1 MNLVIDGNAF
11 LNVATSIVK
20 NILLSDKRVGEKYYV
35 NDLTDDDKYILK
47 QASKDSFRS
56 FSLNYLGSILA
67 PFKDNITSVFFVF
80 DSKSWRRQFIRQHF
94 ESHGD
99 GDFEYKGNRK
109 YDEKI
114 YLFFDFFQQE
124 ILSELSAEY
133 GIISNRVLG
142 AEGDDLIAYICEN
155 IQEDICIWS
164 VDKDLIQLLESGRR
178 NVILITPKM
187 MTKFKKIYTTE
198 DFDKIETKS
207 IDLFNLEMSD
217 IDNSSIMNVLQ
228 DLTKKDFM
236 HFMVDPTLEL
246 LTKFLG
252 GDGSDNIPRIHPKMT
267 ASKVTKTIELIK
279 EKFDW
284 KQVKSAID
292 SNDPELIDLLI
303 NSTCDSLKINDPGER
318 STIQNNL
325 TRNRT
330 IIRLHTS
337 VIPEKIKSEIISQVK
352 FDKRR
357 RFDYLKFKKNYKH

>member
-1 MNLVIDGNAF
+1 
-11 LNVATSIVK
+11 
-20 NILLSDKRVGEKYYV
+20 
-35 NDLTDDDKYILK
+35 
-47 QASKDSFRS
+47 
-56 FSLNYLGSILA
+56 
-67 PFKDNITSVFFVF
+67 
-80 DSKSWRRQFIRQHF
+80 
-94 ESHGD
+94 
-99 GDFEYKGNRK
+99 
-109 YDEKI
+109 
-114 YLFFDFFQQE
+114 
-124 ILSELSAEY
+124 
-133 GIISNRVLG
+133 
-142 AEGDDLIAYICEN
+142 
-155 IQEDICIWS
+155 
-164 VDKDLIQLLESGRR
+164 
-178 NVILITPKM
+178 M